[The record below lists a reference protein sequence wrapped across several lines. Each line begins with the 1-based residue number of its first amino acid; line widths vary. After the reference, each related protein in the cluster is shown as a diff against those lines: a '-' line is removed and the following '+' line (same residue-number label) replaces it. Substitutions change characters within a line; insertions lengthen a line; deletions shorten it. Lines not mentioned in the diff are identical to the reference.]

1 MRRLNVN
8 KSLSKDTVSKYQ
20 NADAQNQEPQ
30 YMIFDLYRGTL
41 VPNPNQKG
49 GYYNPMTE
57 EEAREFASNIDVLS
71 LNLRYAS
78 SEQEKAD
85 AIKKSADF
93 VKSTL
98 GDRKFK
104 GENVDLFLY
113 SEFNHNYELNR
124 FVVLPAAK
132 EGTDQFTLNKYLV
145 NLMAGIPHEVLIE
158 QSGFENIDEILTK
171 FDNNKLTIGPHA
183 DFGKIVD
190 NVDEAGNKQYRTS
203 YGNLPFPISGN
214 STLKQIIASDKAQV
228 PLEDEAKKVFNN
240 IYNLGS
246 TSIYNFDGV
255 KHNLEKALGSDLG
268 AINYI
273 EENRT
278 FNIDDNQNLSSLE
291 DMAGVSLEDVPARGA
306 LIIDNESAD
315 FFQSYKEYESNLQS
329 AVRSYGASGEG
340 KLKEGD
346 YIDAIGYTPFFL
358 TSQIVDSNGD
368 RFFKH
373 LVVKSI
379 ADDGEVTRGLEL
391 RTEEGNK
398 LVDLDAPLESD
409 GKFYLTFK
417 GNGNHP
423 HQFKTKDE
431 SYFSK
436 ELENAIN
443 QGILF
448 HEASIH
454 SFGDEVSP
462 NQLTDNILA
471 FLPDEYFKTVKGE
484 VNIDGVR
491 VPKDDVL
498 EKVKEVSDFIIE
510 HSTAF
515 RKPGEYPSYL
525 EELEDVVL
533 KFDENYDIRA
543 RSKAQMD
550 MLEGYSLLSPE
561 YQVDLDKILDPS
573 LSGNYL
579 QPTMRR
585 VRDSKTGLI
594 TEVPGEDIAI
604 FNPGTQQID
613 YDKVVAG
620 TYINGKFYA
629 YPDIMQTTLM
639 KGLGL
644 SNTRFPFQLGAF
656 RDEPNFKMFGKGIP
670 FLYNNP
676 KHNPNDTYNVGSYSG
691 VFRNEYPN
699 LAMYSTDAG
708 MLLRAPITYLGK
720 FLTGTNWLLAQ
731 AQQDEDKIR
740 RLTENLDTPGF
751 QGNYLKISPSHKAYG
766 TGGEG
771 LPKSIFG
778 TEGKF
783 MGKDLEG
790 NEYWLTYGSGIP
802 ASIQGPGISFG
813 YFTDPYTGGDTP
825 TSEIRTQDIYGRG
838 SYIDADR
845 FTPLVQDQ
853 GYATNPVPYQG
864 LLSGVLSPAFKENN
878 PNAYGLLNFGAEIL
892 FDPLTWFGGG
902 ALRRGPSL
910 VADASKFKLTTKP
923 FLGNPGKLSSTPVGT
938 FARKA
943 SFGVDRL
950 GVIDTP
956 VGKFVMRREGFGPF
970 GRRNFTYEW
979 ADNQGALAQIRAQ
992 VPGLSKRILTGQRIF
1007 NPIPKIQSFSL
1018 ADDAFSRLSNRPF
1031 VQTPP
1036 LTDLDIAKFGN
1047 QMRQDFLG
1055 FKPNLFGDF
1064 GEQQLLFNMFRRGP
1078 GGIGRSG
1085 GVPPSSNPGFTFDA
1099 SYLPKGINPLELTN
1113 KPTLIPLN

>member
-358 TSQIVDSNGD
+358 N
-368 RFFKH
+368 
-373 LVVKSI
+373 
-379 ADDGEVTRGLEL
+379 
-391 RTEEGNK
+391 
-398 LVDLDAPLESD
+398 
-409 GKFYLTFK
+409 
-417 GNGNHP
+417 
-423 HQFKTKDE
+423 
-431 SYFSK
+431 
-436 ELENAIN
+436 
-443 QGILF
+443 
-448 HEASIH
+448 
-454 SFGDEVSP
+454 
-462 NQLTDNILA
+462 
-471 FLPDEYFKTVKGE
+471 
-484 VNIDGVR
+484 
-491 VPKDDVL
+491 
-498 EKVKEVSDFIIE
+498 
-510 HSTAF
+510 
-515 RKPGEYPSYL
+515 
-525 EELEDVVL
+525 
-533 KFDENYDIRA
+533 
-543 RSKAQMD
+543 
-550 MLEGYSLLSPE
+550 
-561 YQVDLDKILDPS
+561 
-573 LSGNYL
+573 
-579 QPTMRR
+579 
-585 VRDSKTGLI
+585 
-594 TEVPGEDIAI
+594 
-604 FNPGTQQID
+604 
-613 YDKVVAG
+613 
-620 TYINGKFYA
+620 
-629 YPDIMQTTLM
+629 
-639 KGLGL
+639 L
-644 SNTRFPFQLGAF
+644 SNSRFQWG
-656 RDEPNFKMFGKGIP
+656 
-670 FLYNNP
+670 
-676 KHNPNDTYNVGSYSG
+676 
-691 VFRNEYPN
+691 
-699 LAMYSTDAG
+699 
-708 MLLRAPITYLGK
+708 
-720 FLTGTNWLLAQ
+720 
-731 AQQDEDKIR
+731 
-740 RLTENLDTPGF
+740 
-751 QGNYLKISPSHKAYG
+751 
-766 TGGEG
+766 
-771 LPKSIFG
+771 
-778 TEGKF
+778 
-783 MGKDLEG
+783 
-790 NEYWLTYGSGIP
+790 
-802 ASIQGPGISFG
+802 
-813 YFTDPYTGGDTP
+813 
-825 TSEIRTQDIYGRG
+825 
-838 SYIDADR
+838 
-845 FTPLVQDQ
+845 
-853 GYATNPVPYQG
+853 
-864 LLSGVLSPAFKENN
+864 
-878 PNAYGLLNFGAEIL
+878 
-892 FDPLTWFGGG
+892 
-902 ALRRGPSL
+902 
-910 VADASKFKLTTKP
+910 
-923 FLGNPGKLSSTPVGT
+923 
-938 FARKA
+938 
-943 SFGVDRL
+943 
-950 GVIDTP
+950 
-956 VGKFVMRREGFGPF
+956 
-970 GRRNFTYEW
+970 
-979 ADNQGALAQIRAQ
+979 
-992 VPGLSKRILTGQRIF
+992 
-1007 NPIPKIQSFSL
+1007 
-1018 ADDAFSRLSNRPF
+1018 
-1031 VQTPP
+1031 
-1036 LTDLDIAKFGN
+1036 
-1047 QMRQDFLG
+1047 
-1055 FKPNLFGDF
+1055 
-1064 GEQQLLFNMFRRGP
+1064 
-1078 GGIGRSG
+1078 
-1085 GVPPSSNPGFTFDA
+1085 
-1099 SYLPKGINPLELTN
+1099 
-1113 KPTLIPLN
+1113 